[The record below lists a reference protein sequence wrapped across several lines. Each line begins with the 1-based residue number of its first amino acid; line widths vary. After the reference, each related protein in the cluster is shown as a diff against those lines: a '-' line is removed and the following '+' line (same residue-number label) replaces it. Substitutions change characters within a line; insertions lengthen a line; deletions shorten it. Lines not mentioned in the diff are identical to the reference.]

1 MMMNNHFF
9 HLVKY
14 SPWPIL
20 MALSLINLVNGLV
33 KLFLTSIFFFFFF
46 FFLMTT
52 NLIMIQWWRDV
63 IRESLYEGTR
73 SLKINYMIGSG
84 MIFFIVSEIWLFI
97 SFFWMYFYYSLSP
110 DMTTGS
116 IWPPFKIIQM
126 SFMDIPLLNTLILL
140 MSGFFVTWAH
150 YDLTMDNFENSKIT
164 LMMAI
169 LLGIYFIAIQS
180 YEYLN
185 SNFSFNDSVFGNSFF
200 ILTGFHG
207 LHVMIGLI
215 FLVIMLTQLMKSKFS
230 LMSLYGFEYSIWYW
244 HFVDVVW
251 LFLYLSIY
259 WWGM

>member
-1 MMMNNHFF
+1 MDNHFF

-20 MALSLINLVNGLV
+20 IALNLINTIMSLTKLILVSPSL
-33 KLFLTSIFFFFFF
+33 LFFFFFF
-46 FFLMTT
+46 FTT
-52 NLIMIQWWRDV
+52 IMIMTQWWRDV
-63 IRESLYEGTR
+63 IRESLYEGSR
-73 SLKINYMIGSG
+73 SMKINYMISSG

-116 IWPPFKIIQM
+116 IWPPYLIIQM

-140 MSGFFVTWAH
+140 MSGFLITWAH
-150 YDLTMDNFENSKIT
+150 YDLTMNNFKNSKT
-164 LMMAI
+164 SLLMSI
-169 LLGIYFIAIQS
+169 LLGTYFLTVQG

-215 FLVIMLTQLMKSKFS
+215 FLITMLKQLSMKTFS
-230 LMSLYGFEYSIWYW
+230 LVNFYGFEYSIWYW
-244 HFVDVVW
+244 HFVDIVW
-251 LFLYLSIY
+251 LFLYLSVY

>member
-20 MALSLINLVNGLV
+20 ISFNLINLVTS
-33 KLFLTSIFFFFFF
+33 LTNLILTKFFFFFF
-46 FFLMTT
+46 FFTITT
-52 NLIMIQWWRDV
+52 SLIMFQWWRDV

-73 SLKINYMIGSG
+73 SLKINYVISSG
-84 MIFFIVSEIWLFI
+84 MISFIISEIWLFI

-110 DMTTGS
+110 DMTMGS
-116 IWPPFKIIQM
+116 VWPPYKIIQM

-140 MSGFFVTWAH
+140 LSGFFVTWTH
-150 YDLTMDNFENSKIT
+150 YDLTMNNFKNSMIT
-164 LMMAI
+164 LAMSI
-169 LLGIYFIAIQS
+169 FLGVYFMVIQS

-185 SNFSFNDSVFGNSFF
+185 SSFSFNDSVLGNSFF

-215 FLVIMLTQLMKSKFS
+215 FLITMMIQLIKSKFS
-230 LMSLYGFEYSIWYW
+230 SMSLYGLEYSIWYW
-244 HFVDVVW
+244 HFVDIVW
-251 LFLYLSIY
+251 LCLYLSIY

>member
-20 MALSLINLVNGLV
+20 MALNLTNLVTGLV
-33 KLFLTSIFFFFFF
+33 KLVLTSHFFFFF

-52 NLIMIQWWRDV
+52 SLTMIQWWRDV

-73 SLKINYMIGSG
+73 SLKINYMISSG

-110 DMTTGS
+110 DMVMGS
-116 IWPPFKIIQM
+116 VWPPYKIIQM

-150 YDLTMDNFENSKIT
+150 YDLTMNNFNNSKVTLVMSIT
-164 LMMAI
+164 
-169 LLGIYFIAIQS
+169 LGIYFISIQS

-215 FLVIMLTQLMKSKFS
+215 FLITMLTQLMKSKFS
-230 LMSLYGFEYSIWYW
+230 MTSLYGFEYSIWYW
-244 HFVDVVW
+244 HFVDIVW
-251 LFLYLSIY
+251 LCLYLSIY